1 MRRTEVEILREA
13 LFLLYRD
20 VFNAAFKVVLTQILP
35 YEKRP
40 FVLVI
45 VLRSEVEKKMQMDV
59 VLIEEGEEEEGEER
73 EGGRT

>member
-1 MRRTEVEILREA
+1 M
-13 LFLLYRD
+13 FLLYRE

-40 FVLVI
+40 FVQVI
-45 VLRSEVEKKMQMDV
+45 ILRSEVEKKMQMDV
-59 VLIEEGEEEEGEER
+59 VLIEEREEEEGEER

>member
-20 VFNAAFKVVLTQILP
+20 VFDAAFKVVLTQILP

-40 FVLVI
+40 FVQVI
-45 VLRSEVEKKMQMDV
+45 ILRSEVEKKMQMDV

-73 EGGRT
+73 EDGRT